1 MASTSKTTT
10 IKSTALD
17 FDNIKNNLK
26 TFLAG
31 KDEFKDYNFEA
42 SGLSNI
48 LDVLAYNTHFNGLIA
63 NFALNESFISTAQ
76 LRSSI
81 VSLAEGIGYVPDS
94 KTSAQA
100 TVKLSTSLAG
110 VSGRPSQIQI
120 PSGFKFTATVDEED
134 YVFQTQE
141 DLNGVD
147 DGNGF
152 YEFQTANASN
162 IISIFEGTAKT
173 KTFLITEQSESAVYI
188 IPDANMDTSTAVVR
202 LFENPTTSSFAT
214 YTNILNATTISQ
226 VSTLYILKEAP
237 NGFFELS
244 FGNGTTLGRAP
255 DAGEKAT
262 VQYLAS
268 SGEGANTAKTFT
280 PQTQITVNG
289 VGYDMTVTT
298 QGNAVGGGERETA
311 ESIRKN
317 APFQYASQN
326 RMVTHPDY
334 STLVLR
340 NFSTLIKDIKTFGG
354 EDALEPEFGVVFMSV
369 LFNDDVPASTVAVTK
384 QSITD
389 LAEQLSVASFELK
402 FADPVD
408 TFVEVRV
415 FFQFNPRLTTL
426 SRNTVQDN
434 VQAAVDNYFL
444 NSVGKFSQSFRRSNM
459 LTDVDEVSPAVL
471 SSRAEIFMQRRF
483 TPTLTRIEDH
493 KLRYPVPIAGPDDE
507 FHRITSTAFSFQ
519 NKNCIIRNRL
529 TSNILE
535 VFNQEDNIVI
545 VDNVGSYTN
554 DTISVVGL
562 QVDNVIGGGTEIK
575 LSAKPSNE
583 SAISPLR
590 QDILK
595 YDPDLSFTKVVDIDT
610 GIVN

>member
-10 IKSTALD
+10 VKSTALD

-26 TFLAG
+26 TFLAN

-120 PSGFKFTATVDEED
+120 PSGFKFTATVDDED

-141 DLNGVD
+141 NLTGVD
-147 DGNGF
+147 DGFGF

-162 IISIFEGTAKT
+162 IIPIFEGTAKT

-202 LFENPTTSSFAT
+202 LYENPTASSFST

-226 VSTLYILKEAP
+226 LSTLYILKEAP

-289 VGYDMTVTT
+289 VGYDMTVST
-298 QGNAVGGGERETA
+298 QGKAVGGGERETA

-354 EDALEPEFGVVFMSV
+354 EDALDPEFGVVFMSV

-384 QSITD
+384 QSIRD

-444 NSVGKFSQSFRRSNM
+444 NSVGMFSQSFRRSNM
-459 LTDVDEVSPAVL
+459 LTDVDAVSPAVL

-507 FHRITSTAFSFQ
+507 FHRITSTAFTFQ
-519 NKNCIIRNRL
+519 DKNCIIRNRL
-529 TSNILE
+529 SSNVLE

-545 VDNVGSYTN
+545 VDNVGSYGN
-554 DTISVVGL
+554 DTISLVGL
-562 QVDNVIGGGTEIK
+562 QVDGIIGGGTEIK

>member
-10 IKSTALD
+10 VKSTALD
-17 FDNIKNNLK
+17 FDSIKNNLK
-26 TFLAG
+26 TFLAN

-94 KTSAQA
+94 KTSSQA

-120 PSGFKFTATVDEED
+120 PSGFKFTATVDDED

-141 DLNGVD
+141 NLTGVD
-147 DGNGF
+147 DGFGF
-152 YEFQTANASN
+152 YEFKTANASN
-162 IISIFEGTAKT
+162 IITIFEGTAKT

-202 LFENPTTSSFAT
+202 LYENPTASSFST

-226 VSTLYILKEAP
+226 LSTLYILKEAP

-262 VQYLAS
+262 VNYLAS
-268 SGEGANTAKTFT
+268 NGAGANTAKTFT
-280 PQTQITVNG
+280 PQTQITVDG

-298 QGNAVGGGERETA
+298 QGKAVGGGERETA

-369 LFNDDVPASTVAVTK
+369 LFNDDVPTSTVDVTK
-384 QSITD
+384 QSIRD

-444 NSVGKFSQSFRRSNM
+444 NSVGMFSQSFRRSNM
-459 LTDVDEVSPAVL
+459 LTDIDAVSPAVL

-493 KLRYPVPIAGPDDE
+493 KLRNPVPIAGPDDE
-507 FHRITSTAFSFQ
+507 FHRITSTAFTFQ
-519 NKNCIIRNRL
+519 DKNCIIRNRL
-529 TSNILE
+529 SSNVLE

-545 VDNVGSYTN
+545 VDNVGSYGN
-554 DTISVVGL
+554 DTISLVGL
-562 QVDNVIGGGTEIK
+562 QIDGIIGGGTQIK

>member
-1 MASTSKTTT
+1 MAKTTT

-17 FDNIKNNLK
+17 FDAIKNNLK
-26 TFLAG
+26 TFLAN
-31 KDEFKDYNFEA
+31 KDEFADYNFEA

-94 KTSAQA
+94 KTSAVS

-110 VSGRPSQIQI
+110 VAGRPSQIQI
-120 PSGFKFTATVDEED
+120 PSGFKFTSTVDEID

-141 DLNGVD
+141 NITGTD

-152 YEFQTANASN
+152 YEFKTANDSN
-162 IISIFEGTAKT
+162 IISLFEGTAKT
-173 KTFLITEQSESAVYI
+173 KTFLITQGTENAVYI
-188 IPDANMDTSTAVVR
+188 IPDENLDTATAVVR
-202 LFENPTTSSFAT
+202 VYDNPTSTSFSTF
-214 YTNILNATTISQ
+214 TNILNATTINEL
-226 VSTLYILKEAP
+226 STLYILKEAP

-255 DAGEKAT
+255 EAGSK
-262 VQYLAS
+262 VVVSYLAS
-268 SGEGANTAKTFT
+268 NGSGANTAKVFT
-280 PQTQITVNG
+280 PQTQVTVDG
-289 VGYDMTVTT
+289 TGYDVTVTT

-369 LFNDDVPASTVAVTK
+369 LFNDDVPASTVATK
-384 QSITD
+384 KQEIQD

-402 FADPVD
+402 FTDPVK
-408 TFVEVRV
+408 TFIEARV

-426 SRNTVQDN
+426 SRNTIQDN
-434 VQAAVDNYFL
+434 VQAAIDTYF
-444 NSVGKFSQSFRRSNM
+444 SDTVGKFSQSFRRSNL
-459 LTDVDEVSPAVL
+459 LTDIDAVSPAVL

-483 TPTLTRIEDH
+483 TPSLTKIQDY
-493 KLRYPVPIAGPDDE
+493 KLRYPVAIAGTDDVNY
-507 FHRITSTAFSFQ
+507 RITSTAFTF
-519 NKNCIIRNRL
+519 KDKACIIRNKL
-529 TSNILE
+529 NTNKLE
-535 VFNQEDNIVI
+535 VYNQEDNIVI

-554 DTISVVGL
+554 DTVEIVGL
-562 QVDNVIGGGTEIK
+562 QVDGVIGGGSIIK
-575 LSAKPSNE
+575 LSAKPANE

-590 QDILK
+590 QDILE
-595 YDPDLSFTKVVDIDT
+595 YDADLSFTRVVDIDT
-610 GIVN
+610 GITN

>member
-1 MASTSKTTT
+1 MAKTTT

-17 FDNIKNNLK
+17 FDAIKNNLK
-26 TFLAG
+26 TFLAN
-31 KDEFKDYNFEA
+31 KDEFADYNFEA

-94 KTSAQA
+94 KTSAVS

-110 VSGRPSQIQI
+110 VAGRPSQIQI
-120 PSGFKFTATVDEED
+120 PSGFKFTSTVDEID

-141 DLNGVD
+141 NITGTD

-152 YEFQTANASN
+152 YEFKTANDSN
-162 IISIFEGTAKT
+162 IISLFEGTAKT
-173 KTFLITEQSESAVYI
+173 KTFLITQGTENAVYI
-188 IPDANMDTSTAVVR
+188 IPDENLDTATAVVR
-202 LFENPTTSSFAT
+202 VYDNPTSTSFSTF
-214 YTNILNATTISQ
+214 TNILNATTINEL
-226 VSTLYILKEAP
+226 STLYILKEAP

-255 DAGEKAT
+255 EAGSK
-262 VQYLAS
+262 VVVSYLAS
-268 SGEGANTAKTFT
+268 NGSGANTAKVFT
-280 PQTQITVNG
+280 PQTQVTVDG
-289 VGYDMTVTT
+289 TGYDVTVTT

-369 LFNDDVPASTVAVTK
+369 LFNDDVPASTVTTK
-384 QSITD
+384 KQEIQD

-402 FADPVD
+402 FTDPVK
-408 TFVEVRV
+408 TFIEARV

-426 SRNTVQDN
+426 SRNTIQDN
-434 VQAAVDNYFL
+434 VQAAIDTYF
-444 NSVGKFSQSFRRSNM
+444 SDTVGKFSQSFRRSNL
-459 LTDVDEVSPAVL
+459 LTDIDAVSPAVL

-483 TPTLTRIEDH
+483 TPSLTKIQDY
-493 KLRYPVPIAGPDDE
+493 KLRYPVAIAGTDDVNY
-507 FHRITSTAFSFQ
+507 RITSTAFTF
-519 NKNCIIRNRL
+519 KDKACIIRNKL
-529 TSNILE
+529 NTNKLE
-535 VFNQEDNIVI
+535 VYNQEDNIVI

-554 DTISVVGL
+554 DTVEIVGL
-562 QVDNVIGGGTEIK
+562 QVDGVIGGGSIIK
-575 LSAKPSNE
+575 LSAKPANE

-590 QDILK
+590 QDILE
-595 YDPDLSFTKVVDIDT
+595 YDADLSFTRVVDIDT
-610 GIVN
+610 GITN

>member
-10 IKSTALD
+10 VKSTALD
-17 FDNIKNNLK
+17 FDSIKNNLK
-26 TFLAG
+26 TFLAN

-120 PSGFKFTATVDEED
+120 PSGFKFTATVDDED

-141 DLNGVD
+141 NLTGVD
-147 DGNGF
+147 DGFGF
-152 YEFQTANASN
+152 YEFKTANASN
-162 IISIFEGTAKT
+162 IITIFEGTAKT

-202 LFENPTTSSFAT
+202 LYENPTASSFST

-226 VSTLYILKEAP
+226 LSTLYILKEAP

-262 VQYLAS
+262 VNYLAS
-268 SGEGANTAKTFT
+268 NGAGANTAKTFT
-280 PQTQITVNG
+280 PQTQITVDG

-298 QGNAVGGGERETA
+298 QGKAVGGGERETA

-354 EDALEPEFGVVFMSV
+354 EDALEPGFGVVFMSV
-369 LFNDDVPASTVAVTK
+369 LFNDDVPTTTVDVTK
-384 QSITD
+384 QSIRD

-426 SRNTVQDN
+426 SRNTIQDN

-444 NSVGKFSQSFRRSNM
+444 NSVGMFSQSFRRSNM
-459 LTDVDEVSPAVL
+459 LTDIDAVSPAVL

-507 FHRITSTAFSFQ
+507 FHRITSTAFTFQ
-519 NKNCIIRNRL
+519 DKNCIIRNRL
-529 TSNILE
+529 SSNVLE

-545 VDNVGSYTN
+545 VDNVGSYGN
-554 DTISVVGL
+554 DTISLVGL
-562 QVDNVIGGGTEIK
+562 QVDGVIGGGTEIK